1 MGENDRYK
9 FLLDVVF
16 VVELEKSLSLFE
28 SSVRVPCN
36 LFGAAGRKAQLFS
49 LFSILFYFILFYF
62 IFFSFLF
69 GALFFFFYGRGWCK
83 GINY

>member
-49 LFSILFYFILFYF
+49 LFSILF
-62 IFFSFLF
+62 SFLF
-69 GALFFFFYGRGWCK
+69 LGPFFFLFFLFFFPMGRGWCK
-83 GINY
+83 GVNY